1 MSNLSIQERHF
12 RGVAILDLVGK
23 VTLGGSNKQL
33 HDAIKRLVFEGEK
46 QIILNLEKVTYID
59 SSGLGE
65 LVAGF
70 STLKA
75 NNGALKLLNVPD
87 RVVDL
92 MTITKL
98 YTVFEIFSKEIDAV
112 YSFDVPSDLTTGP
125 LDGQLLAGAR
135 ARTTIH

>member
-1 MSNLSIQERHF
+1 MSNLSIQERQF
-12 RGVAILDLVGK
+12 RGVTILDLAGK

-33 HDAIKRLVFEGEK
+33 HDAIKRLVHEGRT

-75 NNGALKLLNVPD
+75 NNGSLKLLNVPD

-98 YTVFEIFSKEIDAV
+98 YTVFETFGEEIDAV
-112 YSFDVPSDLTTGP
+112 YSFDVPEPLTTQP
-125 LDGQLLAGAR
+125 LDRKFQAR
-135 ARTTIH
+135 ASTIH

>member
-1 MSNLSIQERHF
+1 MSNLSIQERQF
-12 RGVAILDLVGK
+12 RGVAILDLAGK

-33 HDAIKRLVFEGEK
+33 HDSIKRLVLDGEK

-59 SSGLGE
+59 SSGLGQ
-65 LVAGF
+65 LVASF

-112 YSFDVPSDLTTGP
+112 YSFDVPAELATEQP
-125 LDGQLLAGAR
+125 LAGKFQAR
-135 ARTTIH
+135 ASTIH